1 MRLLTILLILGA
13 ITTLLGVGGLAY
25 CILSANSLRK
35 QSLDTEEMTRRLQR
49 LIPIN
54 LASVFVCAIGLM
66 MVVMGRLL

>member
-1 MRLLTILLILGA
+1 MEFLVFPGVAIVALG
-13 ITTLLGVGGLAY
+13 LGGLAY